1 MIDFLA
7 LITVIVW
14 PVIPLFWIPV
24 HSAFRLFRKLGLL
37 TYLMPLITWL
47 PLAYIIYVNKSY
59 ILAYRVSFPLVV
71 KVLGVL
77 FLASGGIL
85 QLWTSRLLSLSGLMG
100 MPEISGRAKNRF
112 VRNGAFT
119 YVRHPTYL
127 SHTLMFSGVFLITGV
142 LAAGIV
148 TFLDVLLVNVVII
161 PIEEK
166 ELMLRFGEEYKRY
179 RKEVP
184 KFFPRIGL

>member
-7 LITVIVW
+7 LITVIAW

-24 HSAFRLFRKLGLL
+24 HSAFRVFRKLGLL

-47 PLAYIIYVNKSY
+47 PLAYIIYVNRSY
-59 ILAYRVSFPLVV
+59 ILAYRVSLPLVV

-77 FLASGGIL
+77 ILASGGML
-85 QLWTSRLLSLSGLMG
+85 QIWTGRLLSLSVLMG
-100 MPEISGRAKNRF
+100 IPEISSWAKNRF
-112 VRNGAFT
+112 VRNGAFA

-142 LAAGIV
+142 LASGIV
-148 TFLDVLLVNVVII
+148 TFLDVLLVNMIII

-166 ELMLRFGEEYKRY
+166 ELLLRFGKEYERY

-184 KFFPRIGL
+184 KLFPRIGL